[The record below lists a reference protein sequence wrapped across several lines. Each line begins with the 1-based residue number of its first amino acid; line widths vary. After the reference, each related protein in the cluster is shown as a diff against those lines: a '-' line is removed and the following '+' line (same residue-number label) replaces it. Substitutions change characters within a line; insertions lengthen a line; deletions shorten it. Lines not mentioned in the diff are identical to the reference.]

1 MLLKRSHLLP
11 VVLFLMALHV
21 QAQWL
26 PMSSPVQGI
35 KTWKIKTVGTRLYA
49 LTNQGPYVSTN
60 DGLTWNPF
68 TEGLPAWNNTIE
80 YRSLDANASQVV
92 IGTTDGKVYS
102 SPAPIGSFT
111 DVSTGLPSSQVKAI
125 QLVGT
130 VAIVGFQSGGL
141 FRSNNGGS
149 WTQGTINST
158 TLAISNLHFGA
169 GLLFAATDN
178 GIYSSADTG
187 KTWTPRST
195 GLTNLNTVGFTNV
208 GDQLFTTVGSSI
220 FVSTLTAPTWA
231 PTTATGI
238 TGPIDVIARFTNK
251 FVVGVR
257 GGTTCASTDDI
268 NGTFVQSKDL
278 PKDASV
284 LTIAGKGTRIFAG
297 IDGGGVY
304 MSENLGLSWVPQC
317 VGLPNQTEINRLGI
331 NAISLFAT
339 TKPLSYGRS
348 SGGFFIFSKAGTTRN
363 NWQLLGTPSRKDQTG
378 EDVLSFAMN
387 MPYVLTGARNTGI
400 LRSNDYA
407 YGWAPSN
414 TGISGGINELTIN
427 HIRMLSQ
434 SRVVAATGAGVVF
447 STDTGY
453 NWTRTL
459 SGTLAEKVWDF
470 EKIDE
475 ILFAASDKGIFK
487 SLDTGETW
495 TQLSAFTNQ
504 PVKALAALGTTLYAG
519 LGTQVHKSDNNGN
532 SWTDITNNLNVTGI
546 TDVLLSNNWIVVSHS
561 AGIHKSED
569 NGQTWIDYSEN
580 LPARNVVSLIDSGVI
595 LYAGLA
601 SGGPT
606 EPGGIFRR
614 DITVIIG
621 NQPVLSGTNPEA
633 FAINT
638 LYPNPSSDYFLVGI
652 QSAQPGSVA
661 LEVCNLLGSVVQ
673 TEKHLI
679 AKPGESPFRI
689 NHMLSPGLYVLKAT
703 QNGRVKSRQFMVR

>member
-1 MLLKRSHLLP
+1 MSLHL
-11 VVLFLMALHV
+11 

-49 LTNQGPYVSTN
+49 LTNQGPYISAN
-60 DGLTWNPF
+60 DGLTWTPF
-68 TEGLPAWNNTIE
+68 QEGLPAWNSTIE
-80 YRSLDANASQVV
+80 YRSLDANATQVLV
-92 IGTTDGKVYS
+92 GTSEGKVFS
-102 SPAPIGSFT
+102 SPAPAGSFT
-111 DVSTGLPSSQVKAI
+111 DVSAGLPSSQVKAI
-125 QLVGT
+125 QLVGS
-130 VAIVGFQSGGL
+130 VAIAGFQSGGL
-141 FRSNNGGS
+141 FRSNDGGS
-149 WTQGTINST
+149 WTQGTINSS
-158 TLAISNLHFGA
+158 TLAVNHLHFGA

-195 GLTNLNTVGFTNV
+195 GLTSLNTLGFTNV

-220 FVSTLTAPTWA
+220 FVSTLSAPTWA
-231 PTTATGI
+231 ATTATGL
-238 TGPIDVIARFTNK
+238 TGPIDVIAKFSNK

-268 NGTFVQSKDL
+268 NGAFIQSKDL

-284 LTIAGKGTRIFAG
+284 LSIAGKGTRIFAG

-331 NAISLFAT
+331 NSISLFAT

-348 SGGFFIFSKAGTTRN
+348 SGGFFIFSKAGVTRN
-363 NWQLLGTPSRKDQTG
+363 NWQLLGTPTRNDQTG

-387 MPYVLTGARNTGI
+387 MPYLLTGAKNTGF

-414 TGISGGINELTIN
+414 TGISGGTNELTIN

-434 SRVVAATGAGVVF
+434 NRVVAATGAGVVF
-447 STDTGY
+447 SSDTGY

-459 SGTLAEKVWDF
+459 SGTLAERVWDF

-495 TQLSAFTNQ
+495 TQLSTFTNQ
-504 PVKALAALGTTLYAG
+504 QVKTLATLGTTLYAG
-519 LGTQVHKSDNNGN
+519 VGNQVHKSDNNGN
-532 SWTDITNNLNVTGI
+532 TWMDITNNLSVTGI
-546 TDVLLSNNWIVVSHS
+546 TDILLSNSWIVVSHS

-569 NGQTWIDYSEN
+569 NGQTWTSYSEN
-580 LPARNVVSLIDSGVI
+580 LPARNVTSLIDSGVI

-601 SGGPT
+601 SGGPN
-606 EPGGIFRR
+606 EPGGIYRR

-621 NQPVLSGTNPEA
+621 NQPLVAGTNPEA
-633 FAINT
+633 FGIQT
-638 LYPNPSSDYFLVGI
+638 LYPNPSADYFLVGI
-652 QSAQPGSVA
+652 QSALPGTVKT
-661 LEVCNLLGSVVQ
+661 EICNLMGSVVQ
-673 TEKHLI
+673 SQTHPI
-679 AKPGESPFRI
+679 VRPGESPFRI
-689 NHMLSPGLYVLKAT
+689 QHQLPAGLYILKAS
-703 QNGRVKSRQFMVR
+703 QNGRVKSRPFVVK